1 MAAGD
6 WLVQDGTVF
15 YLNASSGHYRP
26 TVANMHLF
34 AAIHQRYWG
43 GLLKFPPRK
52 NGKLRTAAIQPS
64 HKGKLY
70 YIDDFVMRSEAA
82 PAIEP
87 EWLGVVAGA
96 LDTSAGELTKHA

>member
-52 NGKLRTAAIQPS
+52 NGVGPL
-64 HKGKLY
+64 
-70 YIDDFVMRSEAA
+70 SEHD
-82 PAIEP
+82 PMLISN
-87 EWLGVVAGA
+87 L
-96 LDTSAGELTKHA
+96 